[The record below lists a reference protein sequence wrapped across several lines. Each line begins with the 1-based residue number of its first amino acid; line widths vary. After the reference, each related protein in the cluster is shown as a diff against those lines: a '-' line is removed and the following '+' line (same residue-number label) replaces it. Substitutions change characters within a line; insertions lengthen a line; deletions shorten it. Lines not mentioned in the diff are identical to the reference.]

1 MKAAVYRRYGPPEVL
16 QLEDMDI
23 PQPADDE
30 VQIQIKASSVSSGDW
45 HLRKADPF
53 AARFFNGLFKPKLTI
68 LGSELAGVITATGA
82 NVKRFKVGDEVFG
95 ATGLSLGANAEYLC
109 LSEDAPIAIKPGNIS
124 FREAAA
130 IPFGAV
136 TAKHFLQKQANL
148 APGQE
153 LLVYGASGAVGI
165 YAVQLG
171 KILGA
176 RVTAVCSGSNADLVT
191 RAGADEV
198 IDYTKEGFPA
208 VNQHQEGQPW
218 HVIMDTVGKTDFNQ
232 IKPCLTPQGQY
243 LAIAGGLKE
252 MRQAFINAI
261 ARLLKWQK
269 KRLVM
274 DIAIEQQAD
283 IEWFAELIL
292 QGRLKAVID
301 SEYSLENIA
310 AAHHR
315 AESGRK
321 TGTLILTMPGT

>member
-23 PQPADDE
+23 PQPADHE
-30 VQIQIKASSVSSGDW
+30 VQIRIKASSVSAGDW

-53 AARFFNGLFKPKLTI
+53 AARFFNGLFKPKLTT
-68 LGSELAGVITATGA
+68 LGSELAGVITAIGA

-109 LSEDAPIAIKPGNIS
+109 LSENAPIAIKPGNIS
-124 FREAAA
+124 FKEAAA

-148 APGQE
+148 VPGQE

-171 KILGA
+171 KIFGA

-198 IDYTKEGFPA
+198 IDYTKGGFPA
-208 VNQHQEGQPW
+208 VNQHQERQRW

-232 IKPCLTPQGQY
+232 IKHCLTPQGQH

-283 IEWFAELIL
+283 IEWFAELIQ

-321 TGTLILTMPGT
+321 TGTLVLTMPGS